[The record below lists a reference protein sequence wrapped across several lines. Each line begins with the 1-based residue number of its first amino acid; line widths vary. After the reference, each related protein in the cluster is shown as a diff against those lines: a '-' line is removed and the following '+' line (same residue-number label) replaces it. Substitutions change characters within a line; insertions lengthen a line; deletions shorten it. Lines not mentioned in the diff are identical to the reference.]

1 MKTILITGASGL
13 VGSAMR
19 SIAKDYNYIFVHFD
33 SKSCDLTDYIQTLD
47 AFKLIKPDIV
57 VHLAACV
64 GGLFKNMNE
73 KVRMFED
80 NVLINTNVVKA
91 AYHSGVETL
100 IACLS
105 TCVFPDNIG
114 ILNETCLHKGP
125 PHDSNEGYAYAKR
138 MLEVQCRLYRQQFN
152 KRYFCI
158 IPTNIYGPNDN
169 FNLEDSH
176 VIPAFIHKCY
186 LAKQNSTPF
195 EVRGTGKPLRQFIF
209 STDLAVLIMKLLNS
223 DFCDNIILADSK
235 EYSILDVARI
245 INHHFGNEFVVNKN
259 YSDGQYR
266 KTADTTVLTDLID
279 SRFSDFKFT
288 DFEEGIRIT
297 VAWFKKNYNNIT
309 RK

>member
-1 MKTILITGASGL
+1 MKTVLITGSSGL
-13 VGSAMR
+13 VGSAIK
-19 SIAKDYNYIFVHFD
+19 SVAKNYNYHFVYLD
-33 SKSCDLTDYIQTLD
+33 SKICNLTDYNQTLSTFTL
-47 AFKLIKPDIV
+47 AKPDIII
-57 VHLAACV
+57 HLAAYV

-73 KVRMFED
+73 KVKMFED
-80 NVLINTNVVKA
+80 NILINTNVVKA
-91 AYHSGVETL
+91 AYHSGAETL
-100 IACLS
+100 VACLS
-105 TCVFPDNIG
+105 TCVFPDDIG

-186 LAKQNSTPF
+186 LAKQKGLKF

-209 STDLAVLIMKLLNS
+209 SIDLAILIIELLS
-223 DFCDNIILADSK
+223 TTFCDNIVLADSK
-235 EYSILDVARI
+235 EYSILEVAKT
-245 INHHFGNEFVVNKN
+245 INHHFGNEITINES

-266 KTADTTVLTDLID
+266 KTADTSVLNNLI
-279 SRFSDFKFT
+279 DFKFT

-297 VAWFKKNYNNIT
+297 VDWFIKNYKSLT